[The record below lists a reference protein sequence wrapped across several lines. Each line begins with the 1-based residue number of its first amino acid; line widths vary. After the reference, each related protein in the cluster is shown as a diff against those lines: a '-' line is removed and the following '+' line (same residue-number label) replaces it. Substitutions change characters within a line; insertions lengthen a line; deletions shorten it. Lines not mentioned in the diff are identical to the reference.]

1 MVETKKAGLSGEET
15 IVLGIASA
23 LTAMI
28 ISKLAGKVAVA
39 VAGSPEESEDEMYEQ
54 IYDKIDNA
62 PYRGRAA
69 VGRTFVPD
77 KSAAMGYVKNAIK
90 SLESAEKVTDCGV
103 CKKKIVSAI
112 TAVKTES
119 ALIARTEAKYEI
131 INALKSEGKIPQKAG
146 WAQLNPVQRAFVT
159 KKAEELIKNGK

>member
-1 MVETKKAGLSGEET
+1 MTETQKPGFSSGEA
-15 IVLGIASA
+15 IVLGVAST

-39 VAGSPEESEDEMYEQ
+39 VAGSPEESEDEMYDR
-54 IYDKIDNA
+54 IYEKIDNA
-62 PYRGRAA
+62 PYRGYA
-69 VGRTFVPD
+69 VTGRKIVPD
-77 KSAAMGYVKNAIK
+77 KSPAMGYVKNAIK
-90 SLESAEKVTDCGV
+90 SLESAEKSTDCGV
-103 CKKKIVSAI
+103 CKKKIESAI

-119 ALIARTEAKYEI
+119 ALIARTEAKYDV
-131 INALKSEGKIPQKAG
+131 INALKAEGKIPPKAG

>member
-1 MVETKKAGLSGEET
+1 MVETKTPGFSGGEA
-15 IVLGIASA
+15 IVLGVASA

-62 PYRGRAA
+62 SYRGHAA
-69 VGRTFVPD
+69 VGRKFVPD
-77 KSAAMGYVKNAIK
+77 KSAAMGYVKNAIT
-90 SLESAEKVTDCGV
+90 SLESAGKATDCGV

-119 ALIARTEAKYEI
+119 ALIARTEAKYDV
-131 INALKSEGKIPQKAG
+131 INALKADGKIPQKAG
-146 WAQLNPVQRAFVT
+146 WAQLTPVQRAFIT
-159 KKAEELIKNGK
+159 KKAEELVKDDK